1 MNTNRRTA
9 RPAARQHG
17 VTLVEMAVVCCV
29 AAVLAGVAVPSFRQA
44 AERRHV
50 EGAAAQL
57 ETDFQYAR
65 SLAVARSEV
74 VRVGFEAASGES
86 CYVVH
91 TGSAGDCACAGHSAP
106 VCRGGAVPLQTVQ
119 LAGVPVRL
127 QSNSR
132 SVGFEPVLG
141 MVTPTATVQVVGTG
155 GAAVHQIINVM
166 GRVRSCTPNGMP
178 GYKAC

>member
-9 RPAARQHG
+9 RPAARQQG
-17 VTLVEMAVVCCV
+17 ITLVEMAVVCCIV
-29 AAVLAGVAVPSFRQA
+29 AVLAGVAVPSFRQS

-65 SLAVARSEV
+65 SLAVARGEV
-74 VRVGFEAASGES
+74 VRVAFEAAAGES

-91 TGSAGDCACAGHSAP
+91 TGSAGDCACAGRSAP
-106 VCRGGAVPLQTVQ
+106 VCRANAVPLHTVQ
-119 LAGVPVRL
+119 LTGVPVRL

-132 SVGFEPVLG
+132 SVGFEPLQG
-141 MVTPTATVQVVGTG
+141 MVTPTATVQVVGAS
-155 GAAVHQIINVM
+155 GAAVHQIINIM

>member
-9 RPAARQHG
+9 RRQAG
-17 VTLVEMAVVCCV
+17 VTLVEMAVVCCI

-44 AERRHV
+44 AERRHI

-65 SLAVARSEV
+65 SLAVARGEV
-74 VRVGFEAASGES
+74 VRVAFEATGGES

-91 TGSAGDCACAGHSAP
+91 TGNAGDCVCAGRSTP
-106 VCRGGAVPLQTVQ
+106 LCRGSAVPLHTVQ

-127 QSNSR
+127 RSNSR
-132 SVGFEPVLG
+132 SVGFEPLQG
-141 MVTPTATVQVVGTG
+141 MVTPTATVQVVGASG
-155 GAAVHQIINVM
+155 SAVHQVINVM
-166 GRVRSCTPNGMP
+166 GRVRSCTPNGVP